1 MAGGE
6 VGGCRTSGEPAIVED
21 RGSGV
26 KDAEGNEGDTNETTG
41 AKTGLKLEGTGGVT
55 WSAARA
61 TEQEK
66 KENKESWQ

>member
-1 MAGGE
+1 
-6 VGGCRTSGEPAIVED
+6 VED